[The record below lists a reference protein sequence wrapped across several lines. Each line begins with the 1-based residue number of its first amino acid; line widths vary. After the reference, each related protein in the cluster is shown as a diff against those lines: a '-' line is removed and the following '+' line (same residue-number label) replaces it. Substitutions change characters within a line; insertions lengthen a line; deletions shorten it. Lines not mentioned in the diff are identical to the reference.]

1 MVPSQKN
8 TVLHYGSPPLTY
20 GSPSFYKAITRDYD
34 SKHAQPL
41 MYYRIFDAE
50 FFSWTKQLQHKTDI
64 KIVYLIVSLVLLF
77 LSSKGLLQRTS

>member
-1 MVPSQKN
+1 MVPSQKI

-41 MYYRIFDAE
+41 MYYRIFDVE
-50 FFSWTKQLQHKTDI
+50 FFSW
-64 KIVYLIVSLVLLF
+64 
-77 LSSKGLLQRTS
+77 SK